1 MNPMNEPGE
10 LLRGRMGET
19 RDRFDGAMTSARSR
33 FDDKI
38 QEHPMRAL
46 MIALGTGVVVGLILG
61 LGKRRR
67 ARD

>member
-33 FDDKI
+33 IDDKI

-46 MIALGTGVVVGLILG
+46 LIALGTGVLVGLALRF
-61 LGKRRR
+61 GKRRR
-67 ARD
+67 SQD